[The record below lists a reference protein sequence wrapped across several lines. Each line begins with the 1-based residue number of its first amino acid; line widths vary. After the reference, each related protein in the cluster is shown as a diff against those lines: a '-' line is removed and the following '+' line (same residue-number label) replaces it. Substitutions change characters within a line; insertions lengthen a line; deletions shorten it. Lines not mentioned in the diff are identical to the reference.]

1 MLKYFILA
9 VLCLILYQFI
19 GYVVEGLEGEAD
31 SMGESGTGDSGTG
44 DSGTGDSGTGD
55 NTSNTGSS
63 NSNNNNCGMSLT
75 DRNVFL
81 LNDRVNSL
89 QVQYTDLSSNI
100 VLLNKQMEDLMK
112 QNENAAS
119 DMVGNEPLDIS
130 TGGND
135 MPQEVG
141 GDTTDTTDTTDTA
154 AAVSTTTST

>member
-31 SMGESGTGDSGTG
+31 STVESGSG
-44 DSGTGDSGTGD
+44 SGD
-55 NTSNTGSS
+55 NTSNTG
-63 NSNNNNCGMSLT
+63 NNNSNCGMSLT

-112 QNENAAS
+112 QNENAAT

-141 GDTTDTTDTTDTA
+141 GDTTETTDTTDTA

>member
-9 VLCLILYQFI
+9 VLCLILYQFVS
-19 GYVVEGLEGEAD
+19 YVVEGLEGDAVTTGDGGGDTSGGAEATP
-31 SMGESGTGDSGTG
+31 SSNASSSGTS
-44 DSGTGDSGTGD
+44 
-55 NTSNTGSS
+55 SS
-63 NSNNNNCGMSLT
+63 NDGCGLSLT

-154 AAVSTTTST
+154 AAVSTTTSS

>member
-1 MLKYFILA
+1 
-9 VLCLILYQFI
+9 
-19 GYVVEGLEGEAD
+19 
-31 SMGESGTGDSGTG
+31 
-44 DSGTGDSGTGD
+44 
-55 NTSNTGSS
+55 
-63 NSNNNNCGMSLT
+63 MSLT

-135 MPQEVG
+135 MPETVGG
-141 GDTTDTTDTTDTA
+141 GDTTTTDN
-154 AAVSTTTST
+154 TTTNEPAMTSAT